1 MKKWLAILSIT
12 FVISFIGCA
21 VLAGRVYYQDL
32 KTYSD
37 YDKKELNPEALEN
50 VYIRSYIPVEIYPT
64 QGKPYAEFNQSF
76 VDLVG
81 LAPQYELKVEEKG
94 GNTYINLKQMKEM
107 ILSLGVKENQAK
119 LCVYLP
125 QQAMNS
131 LSVQGLN
138 WFSYDKRTQV
148 IDLEGI
154 DVKQLELKLDHAE
167 VTLDGKYDKVNL
179 KISSGRLTMNAKS
192 PAHLYVEGS
201 IEQTLEGQ
209 YEKVIID
216 GYGQP
221 ISMNSTINSDVQINR
236 SASTITLKGKYNK
249 INIVGSENNIDI
261 HSDSICKLTTEGE
274 NNIING
280 TGPFQE
286 ILASEGNSQVELQ
299 SNMIPNRVQL
309 GGSYH
314 NTKMTL
320 ILPSNIP
327 GFTVR
332 YVGNEQGFSKDEF
345 EVYKDYLLD
354 TKYIQSDF
362 KLESS
367 VSDRAEL
374 LYTYGNG
381 SMPITLDQDNEVS
394 LEIVDGGFSSTR

>member
-50 VYIRSYIPVEIYPT
+50 VYIRSYIPVEVYPT

-94 GNTYINLKQMKEM
+94 GSTYINLDQLKEM

-125 QQAMNS
+125 QQAISS
-131 LSVQGLN
+131 LSVQDLN
-138 WFSYDKRTQV
+138 WFSYDRTPQV

-154 DVKQLELKLDHAE
+154 DVKHLELKLNHAE
-167 VTLDGKYDKVNL
+167 VALDGKYDKVNL
-179 KISSGRLTMNAKS
+179 RINSGRLTMNAKS
-192 PAHLYVEGS
+192 PAHLYVEGN

-209 YEKVIID
+209 YEKVIVD
-216 GYGQP
+216 GQGQP
-221 ISMNSTINSDVQINR
+221 ISMNSTISSDVQINR
-236 SASTITLKGKYNK
+236 SNSTITLKGKYNR
-249 INIVGSENNIDI
+249 INIVGNENNVDI
-261 HSDSICKLTTEGE
+261 HSDSICKLTTAGVD
-274 NNIING
+274 NVING
-280 TGPFQE
+280 IGLFQE
-286 ILASEGNSQVELQ
+286 ISVSEGYSEVELQ
-299 SNMIPNRVQL
+299 SNIIPNRVQL
-309 GGSYH
+309 GGSYSD
-314 NTKMTL
+314 TRMTL
-320 ILPSNIP
+320 VLPSNIP

-332 YVGNEQGFSKDEF
+332 YVGTEKGFNKDDF
-345 EVYKDYLLD
+345 EVYKNYLLD

-381 SMPITLDQDNEVS
+381 SMPITLDQDNQVS
-394 LEIVDGGFSSTR
+394 LEIIDGGFSSTR